1 MALSRKKNIIHYFIC
16 YNAVAVLLLAMVI
29 LIVLITTA
37 NATRSTPSAFL
48 LAAFEPA
55 ISPMPTNSTSS
66 SFDDTLILPTKQYWC
81 WQCCCFVNLF
91 QGSCC
96 HDHD

>member
-1 MALSRKKNIIHYFIC
+1 MALNRKKNIIHYFIC
-16 YNAVAVLLLAMVI
+16 YNAVAVLLAMVI

-37 NATRSTPSAFL
+37 NATRSTPSAF

-66 SFDDTLILPTKQYWC
+66 SFDDTLILPTKEYWC